1 MTKRIAAIVL
11 AFVLL
16 IGATFGTQVNAF
28 AADSIVVDFGDIAG
42 KAGDVDVDTYITS
55 SDLIVLKQILIGAAK
70 AQSEKTADANED
82 NSIDVRDLVN
92 LKKTMADKE
101 AAYFADGITVINGSA
116 DDLTTYIYKIN
127 SSGLTVRES
136 EIVLGDTGNEMVL
149 TQLSDLHLIGMT
161 DEDRKDSQLVAS
173 YANRNAD
180 FTRSLANAK
189 RAMEFASFYGK
200 TVITG
205 DATDFLSKGS
215 FNLLKAV
222 IGNKDANVA
231 VGNHEYKKVWYGD
244 FTDTVSESSRYN
256 TVQQNWPYNNI
267 FYHSEILDNKVMI
280 VVMHNGA
287 IAPSNQNYYAGEFTA
302 TDALGNEMT
311 GTMDKFFAA
320 DMATAKANGYAML
333 IFQHC
338 AISTGKAEDETVT
351 SIVGNQTEDFYKRL
365 VGGPDVTGS
374 KAFTNHPAGL
384 EIYKLITENAN
395 IVKGIY
401 TGHVHSHCYT
411 EVLAKSTPDAADY
424 DTVIPQYSISLNNDD
439 NGNAMKITIK
449 Y

>member
-16 IGATFGTQVNAF
+16 IGAAFGTQVNAF
-28 AADSIVVDFGDIAG
+28 AADSIVVDFGDMAG

-55 SDLIVLKQILIGAAK
+55 SDLIVLKQILIGVAD

-82 NSIDVRDLVN
+82 KSVDVRDLVN
-92 LKKTMADKE
+92 LKKIMADKE
-101 AAYFADGITVINGSA
+101 AAYFADGITVLNGSA

-136 EIVLGDTGNEMVL
+136 EIVLGDTGREMVL
-149 TQLSDLHLIGMT
+149 TQLSDFHLIGMT
-161 DEDRKDSQLVAS
+161 DEDRADEQLATS
-173 YANRNAD
+173 YANRKTAFPN
-180 FTRSLANAK
+180 SLANAK
-189 RAMEFASFYGK
+189 KAMEYASFYGK

-205 DATDFLSKGS
+205 DATDYLSKGS

-231 VGNHEYKKVWYGD
+231 IGNHEFRKVWYGSYM
-244 FTDTVSESSRYN
+244 DTIQESIRYN
-256 TVQQNWPYNNI
+256 TVQENWPYNNI
-267 FYHSEILDNKVMI
+267 HYHSEILDNKVMI
-280 VVMHNGA
+280 VVMNNGA
-287 IAPSNQNYYAGEFTA
+287 IMHSYQNYYAGEFTA

-311 GTMDKFFAA
+311 GTMDKFLAA
-320 DMATAKANGYAML
+320 DMATAKEKGYAML

-338 AISTGKAEDETVT
+338 AISTGKVEDEAVT
-351 SIVGNQTEDFYKRL
+351 SIVGGGTSDFYKRYA
-365 VGGPDVTGS
+365 GGPDVPEPNG
-374 KAFTNHPAGL
+374 FTNHAAGNA
-384 EIYKLITENAN
+384 IYKLITENAN

-401 TGHVHSHCYT
+401 TGHVHAHYYT

-424 DTVIPQYSISLNNDD
+424 DTVIPQYSLSCNDYD
-439 NGNAMKITIK
+439 NGNAMKITVK